1 MESIVKDDIMA
12 HLKRNKLIK
21 SSQHGFMRGKSTTTN
36 LLEFLDKLSEATD
49 KGIDTDVVYL
59 DFAKAFDKVPR
70 ERQCCEKWQLM
81 ALWGRWEIGSE
92 SG

>member
-1 MESIVKDDIMA
+1 
-12 HLKRNKLIK
+12 
-21 SSQHGFMRGKSTTTN
+21 MRGKSTTTN

-70 ERQCCEKWQLM
+70 ERLLQ
-81 ALWGRWEIGSE
+81 
-92 SG
+92 